1 MLCGYLFV
9 MESLQTLSKYRRLHF
24 LKFKKKLT
32 TYKIKPSVDIHYPT
46 QLFSSKIN
54 LWTVQLSKIINYTA
68 PRTKCLIQGVSEL
81 L

>member
-1 MLCGYLFV
+1 MLYSYIIL

-32 TYKIKPSVDIHYPT
+32 TYKIKPSVDIHCPT

-54 LWTVQLSKIINYTA
+54 SWTVQLSKIINYTA

>member
-1 MLCGYLFV
+1 M

-32 TYKIKPSVDIHYPT
+32 TYKIKPSVDIHCPT
-46 QLFSSKIN
+46 QLFSNKIN
-54 LWTVQLSKIINYTA
+54 SWTVQLSKIINYTA

>member
-1 MLCGYLFV
+1 MLCSYLFL

-32 TYKIKPSVDIHYPT
+32 TYKIKPSVDIHCPT

-54 LWTVQLSKIINYTA
+54 SWTVQLSNIINYIA
-68 PRTKCLIQGVSEL
+68 PRTECLIQGVSEL